1 MGVTAGGRLQR
12 PRDPVPSAGSP
23 GSVGARRWVPC
34 AGPARWRASNAN
46 VSSLCPWLPAVRR
59 LLQLQP
65 PQVAPGELRLLCH
78 VVSPVPDRPRAPRA
92 AAGVGP
98 GGANSWPS
106 AHLLPHPCAPLA
118 PPGGRGAQWL
128 RGKTLP
134 QQICDGIYP
143 PSQEADAGPASGPAA
158 STLPRVLPGSKS
170 RRRGTRSS
178 DSQTVPGWELRQGCA
193 LSRPTG
199 GGRGLPTG
207 AAWAPDMVPRSS
219 LEGPSCRAPVGCDQG
234 LDM

>member
-34 AGPARWRASNAN
+34 AGPARWRASNAD

-78 VVSPVPDRPRAPRA
+78 VVSPVPDRPRARAPRA

-118 PPGGRGAQWL
+118 PPGGCGAQWL

-178 DSQTVPGWELRQGCA
+178 DSQAFPAG
-193 LSRPTG
+193 SS
-199 GGRGLPTG
+199 GRAVRCP
-207 AAWAPDMVPRSS
+207 VPRGVAEDSPQEWRGPRHGSS
-219 LEGPSCRAPVGCDQG
+219 EFVRGTVLSGSSRV
-234 LDM
+234 